1 MTPVEKTIVKSLVAV
16 AWADGSLAEPES
28 GMIDSLLWAF
38 GASDEDETEIR
49 EFAKKKRT
57 IKGDI
62 VAKALDQP
70 GRELLL
76 SHAAL
81 LTHADGKQTP
91 AEAKLLKTL
100 AEHLEFSDADA
111 ARVIATA
118 KERAK
123 KLASPESSTGG
134 SAGTGVGCR
143 SRRARAIFHA
153 IGASASALLHA
164 LGLSGHGPAH
174 GSRRPATPWAQLCP
188 RSALERDH
196 GIADW

>member
-38 GASDEDETEIR
+38 GASDAEEAEIR

-62 VAKALDQP
+62 VAKALDQQ
-70 GRELLL
+70 GREVLFA
-76 SHAAL
+76 HAAL

-91 AEAKLLKTL
+91 AEAKLLKSL
-100 AEHLEFSDADA
+100 AEHLELTEEEAKA
-111 ARVIATA
+111 VTHHA

-123 KLASPESSTGG
+123 SLRT
-134 SAGTGVGCR
+134 
-143 SRRARAIFHA
+143 
-153 IGASASALLHA
+153 
-164 LGLSGHGPAH
+164 
-174 GSRRPATPWAQLCP
+174 
-188 RSALERDH
+188 
-196 GIADW
+196 

>member
-62 VAKALDQP
+62 VARALDQP

-100 AEHLEFSDADA
+100 AEHLEFSEEDTK
-111 ARVIATA
+111 RIVETA
-118 KERAK
+118 KTRAK
-123 KLASPESSTGG
+123 TMT
-134 SAGTGVGCR
+134 AG
-143 SRRARAIFHA
+143 
-153 IGASASALLHA
+153 
-164 LGLSGHGPAH
+164 
-174 GSRRPATPWAQLCP
+174 
-188 RSALERDH
+188 
-196 GIADW
+196 

>member
-38 GASDEDETEIR
+38 GATDEDESEIR

-100 AEHLEFSDADA
+100 AEHLGFSDEDTKHI
-111 ARVIATA
+111 VDTA
-118 KERAK
+118 KTRAK
-123 KLASPESSTGG
+123 TMSSG
-134 SAGTGVGCR
+134 
-143 SRRARAIFHA
+143 
-153 IGASASALLHA
+153 
-164 LGLSGHGPAH
+164 
-174 GSRRPATPWAQLCP
+174 
-188 RSALERDH
+188 
-196 GIADW
+196 

>member
-16 AWADGSLAEPES
+16 AWADGTLAEPES

-38 GASDEDETEIR
+38 GASEEQETEIR

-62 VAKALDQP
+62 VAKALDQD

-76 SHAAL
+76 AHAAL

-100 AEHLEFSDADA
+100 AEHLEFSEADA
-111 ARVIATA
+111 KRIVEGA

-123 KLASPESSTGG
+123 GMKQS
-134 SAGTGVGCR
+134 
-143 SRRARAIFHA
+143 
-153 IGASASALLHA
+153 
-164 LGLSGHGPAH
+164 
-174 GSRRPATPWAQLCP
+174 
-188 RSALERDH
+188 
-196 GIADW
+196 

>member
-38 GASDEDETEIR
+38 GASEEDESEIR

-62 VAKALDQP
+62 VARALDQP

-91 AEAKLLKTL
+91 AEAKLLKSL
-100 AEHLEFSDADA
+100 AEHLEFSEDEMKRVVDT
-111 ARVIATA
+111 ART
-118 KERAK
+118 RAK
-123 KLASPESSTGG
+123 TM
-134 SAGTGVGCR
+134 SAG
-143 SRRARAIFHA
+143 
-153 IGASASALLHA
+153 
-164 LGLSGHGPAH
+164 
-174 GSRRPATPWAQLCP
+174 
-188 RSALERDH
+188 
-196 GIADW
+196 